1 MTGIQ
6 IQELTKRFGDNVAL
20 QNVSLTFQPGKIYG
34 LLGRNGAGKST
45 LLGIAANRLF
55 ADSGQVLIDGEP
67 ACENDRA
74 QKKLYMMSE
83 KNLYPKDM
91 RVRDVFRWSE
101 RFYGSFDRQQAQVL
115 AQQFGLN
122 TKKRVKELSTGYT
135 SIFKLIVALCLD
147 VPYLFLDEPVLGLD
161 ANHRE
166 MFYHLLLKNYADEP
180 RTIIIATHLIEEVAN
195 LIEEIAII
203 DKGRLLMSQSVQS
216 LLDSGYCVSGKA
228 GDVDAYAA
236 GKKVIGEDVLGGLKT
251 AYILGG
257 CDRQVL
263 CDSGLELSKLNLQK
277 LFVELTKKEG
287 EQ

>member
-203 DKGRLLMSQSVQS
+203 DEGRLLMSQSVQS

-228 GDVDAYAA
+228 CDVDAYAA

-257 CDRQVL
+257 CDRQAL

>member
-101 RFYGSFDRQQAQVL
+101 RFFGSFDR
-115 AQQFGLN
+115 
-122 TKKRVKELSTGYT
+122 
-135 SIFKLIVALCLD
+135 
-147 VPYLFLDEPVLGLD
+147 
-161 ANHRE
+161 
-166 MFYHLLLKNYADEP
+166 
-180 RTIIIATHLIEEVAN
+180 
-195 LIEEIAII
+195 
-203 DKGRLLMSQSVQS
+203 
-216 LLDSGYCVSGKA
+216 
-228 GDVDAYAA
+228 
-236 GKKVIGEDVLGGLKT
+236 
-251 AYILGG
+251 
-257 CDRQVL
+257 
-263 CDSGLELSKLNLQK
+263 
-277 LFVELTKKEG
+277 
-287 EQ
+287 